1 VILIGGGSR
10 VPRVQEIL
18 TEYVGRELG
27 KNMNTDESAA
37 MGPVYKAADLST
49 GNQASVSALDPHV
62 WSPWIRIRI
71 LIRIQSFFFAL
82 TYGVHQ
88 ALDLDQRI
96 FHTLDPDWQ
105 IFQTLDLDPDI

>member
-37 MGPVYKAADLST
+37 MGAVYKAADLST
-49 GNQASVSALDPHV
+49 GMMMYDHRDADPPPPPI
-62 WSPWIRIRI
+62 SSTRRDG
-71 LIRIQSFFFAL
+71 R
-82 TYGVHQ
+82 
-88 ALDLDQRI
+88 
-96 FHTLDPDWQ
+96 
-105 IFQTLDLDPDI
+105 